1 MALKLLSGPSP
12 SAQSRLSSA
21 DTAESKGRSVEDE
34 SQLEVALLTYPPMAH
49 PTRVDS
55 GPAFADSA
63 NFAVAELGL
72 SVAKVPTGAAML
84 RLCLSSRVHT
94 S

>member
-1 MALKLLSGPSP
+1 VPSLVSAQLIPQSPKVDRLRTKVTLKSP
-12 SAQSRLSSA
+12 SSP
-21 DTAESKGRSVEDE
+21 
-34 SQLEVALLTYPPMAH
+34 YPPMAH
-49 PTRVDS
+49 PTRVGS

-63 NFAVAELGL
+63 NFAVAQLGL
-72 SVAKVPTGAAML
+72 SMAKVPTGAAML

>member
-1 MALKLLSGPSP
+1 VPSLVSAQLKVTFKSP
-12 SAQSRLSSA
+12 SSR
-21 DTAESKGRSVEDE
+21 
-34 SQLEVALLTYPPMAH
+34 YPPMAQ
-49 PTRVDS
+49 PKRIDS

-63 NFAVAELGL
+63 NFAVAQLGL
-72 SVAKVPTGAAML
+72 SMAKVPTGAAML